1 MHNTENNPKVG
12 IMNPVL
18 TLHDLPQLD
27 RPRERLMAYGVRNLS
42 SVEVLALI
50 LGMGVQGE
58 PVLKLAERLLA
69 TFGSLAGIAEASLE
83 ELQQIKGVGTAKAC
97 QLQACAEVARR
108 MQVFQPEVGVA
119 PKIVDPTNVASLA
132 RDHITDPHK
141 EHYILISLDVRG
153 KLLGIDTISIGI
165 LDAALVHPRET
176 FATAMRRRAAKV
188 IVCHN
193 HPSGD
198 ATPSDD
204 DLVVTKRLVTA
215 GKIMGIM
222 VVDHV
227 IVTKHGFYSLQAEG
241 QMR

>member
-1 MHNTENNPKVG
+1 
-12 IMNPVL
+12 MNPVL
-18 TLHDLPQLD
+18 TLHDLPQID
-27 RPRERLMAYGVRNLS
+27 RPRERLISYGVRNLS
-42 SVEVLALI
+42 SVEILALI

-58 PVLKLAERLLA
+58 PVLKLAERLLS

-108 MQVFQPEVGVA
+108 MQVSQSKAGVTPRIA
-119 PKIVDPTNVASLA
+119 DPANVASLA
-132 RDHITDPHK
+132 RGHIADYHK
-141 EHYILISLDVRG
+141 EHYILISLDVRS
-153 KLLGIDTISIGI
+153 KLLGVDTISIGI

-176 FATAMRRRAAKV
+176 FAAAMRRRAAKV
-188 IVCHN
+188 IICHN

-215 GKIMGIM
+215 GKIMGIA

-227 IVTKHGFYSLQAEG
+227 IVTKQGFYSLQVEG
-241 QMR
+241 RMG